1 MFGFAGVISALRA
14 AQQNH
19 DNEMKMLD
27 GMRHEMT
34 PEAFKEFYADYTVKK
49 EKAQQYATEER
60 RHQELCR
67 SIRSTSFW
75 RF

>member
-1 MFGFAGVISALRA
+1 MFGMYSFAIGLRMALA
-14 AQQNH
+14 TH

-27 GMRHEMT
+27 DMRRELT
-34 PEAFKEFYADYTVKK
+34 PEAFDKFYTDHMAKK
-49 EKAQQYATEER
+49 EKAHQYATEER